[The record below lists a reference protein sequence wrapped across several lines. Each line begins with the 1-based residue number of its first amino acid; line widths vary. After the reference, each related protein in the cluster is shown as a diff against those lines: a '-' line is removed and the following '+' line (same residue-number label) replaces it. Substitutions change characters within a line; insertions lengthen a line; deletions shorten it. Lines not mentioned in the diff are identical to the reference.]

1 MPDKRILLVEDDD
14 DVRFILAALLERDGY
29 VVDAAGEFSEAMGLL
44 EARPYRLAIVDWVI
58 PGGDGL
64 TIADAAADKGSK
76 TILISGF
83 LFRIPADRIKR
94 HDGTLMKPVRTS
106 DLIDA
111 VTRAIGSPAEPSAN

>member
-44 EARPYRLAIVDWVI
+44 EARPYPLAIVDWVI

-94 HDGTLMKPVRTS
+94 HDGTLMKPVRPS